1 MPWDIFVPPVP
12 KPEKKAEPAIKPDDQ
27 KPIQKPTVKKP
38 DKEDK

>member
-1 MPWDIFVPPVP
+1 MPWDIFVPPAQ
-12 KPEKKAEPAIKPDDQ
+12 KPEKIITPVIEPDDQ